1 MPIKTKHSKEFV
13 KDRLLTKLDEVIDNE
28 MASTRDVLKAIELY
42 GKEFGLF
49 VEQRN
54 IKIDVNTVVR
64 QLSDKHLKAL
74 VGEVDSDRDVID
86 VQPWI
91 DVGEGSG
98 DASAGG
104 RLDGSTDKDTVGV
117 DQGESGTDR
126 EET

>member
-98 DASAGG
+98 DASTGG